1 MRQRVE
7 HMKFGK
13 ACIKL
18 HDKYFIRSKSR
29 QEKTSFGTKCTTI
42 DYMNKP
48 WQRISFT
55 HIKLPAD
62 IEIQNHLYNNT
73 RRPMISLNIDNF
85 PVSIS
90 STRRAGVKAALLS
103 LQNFNSVKR
112 TLSHLPIN
120 DQLRYENII
129 CQVFSAIIHE
139 NVDNLPSVEEIDQ
152 AREMYNHNKTAKKL
166 IDLSIGT
173 K

>member
-1 MRQRVE
+1 MRQRVG

-55 HIKLPAD
+55 LMKLPSD
-62 IEIQNHLYNNT
+62 LEIQNHLYNNT

-90 STRRAGVKAALLS
+90 STRRTGVKAALLS
-103 LQNFNSVKR
+103 LKNFNSYQE
-112 TLSHLPIN
+112 TLKHLSIN
-120 DQLRYENII
+120 DQLMYDNII
-129 CQVFSAIIHE
+129 CQVFTAIIHE
-139 NVDNLPSVEEIDQ
+139 NVDNLPSVEEINQ
-152 AREMYNHNKTAKKL
+152 AREMYNHNKTANKL
-166 IDLSIGT
+166 IDLSSGT